1 MGLQANTSIKVINL
15 SDNELSDQQ
24 AGVLCSFLKTNAEQK
39 DKKLFELSLR
49 LQKVEKH
56 FQKMLKQKKRQV
68 RESEHK
74 AKLKRLE

>member
-39 DKKLFELSLR
+39 DKQLFELSLR

-56 FQKMLKQKKRQV
+56 FQKMLKQKKQQV

>member
-39 DKKLFELSLR
+39 DKQLFELSLR

>member
-24 AGVLCSFLKTNAEQK
+24 AGVLCSFLKANAEQK
-39 DKKLFELSLR
+39 DKQLFELSLR

>member
-56 FQKMLKQKKRQV
+56 FQKMLKQKKQQV